1 MLAIIT
7 SCALVGME
15 GHLVRV
21 EVDVANGLPAFDIV
35 GLPDP
40 AVREAKD
47 RVRTAIRNSGFD
59 FPLRRITVNLA
70 PADLKKEGPGY
81 DLPIALGILAAT
93 EQIPVERLNSLVIV
107 GELSL
112 DGSVR
117 GTPGILPMAASI
129 IKTQHHVAEKL
140 GFLVPED
147 NAREAALVKELSVYS
162 LKHLSEIRAV
172 CIAGDLEPVQN
183 DVNEVMLRE
192 EEQEN
197 LDFAD
202 VYGHASVKR
211 ALEIAAAG
219 GHNILLIGSPGAGKT
234 MLARRLPTILPAM
247 DLEECLA
254 VTKIYSI
261 AGLLP
266 KDKPLIT
273 RRPFRFPHHSASTA
287 SMIGGGR
294 VPRPGEVSL
303 ASQGVLFLDE
313 LPEFQRDVLEAL
325 RQPLEDRVVTVSR
338 VVAALT
344 YPADFLLVGAM
355 NPCPCG
361 FLGDPVKECT
371 CTPHQIQR
379 YLGRISGPLLDRIDL
394 HVEVPRLE
402 YKDLAGPEKAE
413 SSAIIRRR
421 VELARERQRK
431 RLVGY
436 GLKCNAQMSS
446 REIRE
451 TIKLTKEAR
460 QLLQMVYQQLNL
472 SARAH
477 DRILKVARTV
487 ADLAESTNIQDEHV
501 AEAVQYRTLDR
512 NFWG

>member
-1 MLAIIT
+1 
-7 SCALVGME
+7 
-15 GHLVRV
+15 
-21 EVDVANGLPAFDIV
+21 
-35 GLPDP
+35 
-40 AVREAKD
+40 
-47 RVRTAIRNSGFD
+47 
-59 FPLRRITVNLA
+59 
-70 PADLKKEGPGY
+70 
-81 DLPIALGILAAT
+81 
-93 EQIPVERLNSLVIV
+93 
-107 GELSL
+107 
-112 DGSVR
+112 
-117 GTPGILPMAASI
+117 
-129 IKTQHHVAEKL
+129 
-140 GFLVPED
+140 
-147 NAREAALVKELSVYS
+147 
-162 LKHLSEIRAV
+162 
-172 CIAGDLEPVQN
+172 
-183 DVNEVMLRE
+183 
-192 EEQEN
+192 
-197 LDFAD
+197 
-202 VYGHASVKR
+202 
-211 ALEIAAAG
+211 
-219 GHNILLIGSPGAGKT
+219 

-338 VVAALT
+338 VAAALT

-413 SSAIIRRR
+413 GSAIIRRR

-436 GLKCNAQMSS
+436 GLKCNAQMSA
-446 REIRE
+446 RVIRE

-487 ADLAESTNIQDEHV
+487 ADLAESTNIQEEHV
-501 AEAVQYRTLDR
+501 AEAVQYRSLDR
-512 NFWG
+512 DYWG